1 MKIYFLGPKTKDKK
15 LQTTYKR
22 VVKILERARIVTSY
36 KVNESEII
44 DFGKKALEQ
53 ANESGETLIAKMN
66 GFIIEV
72 STPSPEISYL
82 LAYAVL
88 QKKPT
93 LCLCRKGIL
102 PQVPPY
108 LMEGEDVA
116 KFLRVEYYSAAS
128 LERVIFK
135 YLKSA
140 EKGMEKEEVP
150 NIKFTLRITP
160 LIEKYLHWKSRQKK
174 IPKAEFLRQEVLE
187 KTIKEDKKYQEYLA
201 KRS

>member
-1 MKIYFLGPKTKDKK
+1 MKVYFLGPKTKDKK
-15 LQTTYKR
+15 LQTTYQR
-22 VVKILERARIVTSY
+22 VVKILERARVVTSY
-36 KVNESEII
+36 KINESETI
-44 DFGKKALEQ
+44 DLGKQALEQ
-53 ANESGETLIAKMN
+53 ANESGETLIAKMD
-66 GFIIEV
+66 GFVIEV

-93 LCLCRKGIL
+93 LCLCRKGVS

-108 LMEGEDVA
+108 LMEGKNVA
-116 KFLRVEYYSAAS
+116 KFLRVEYYSSAS
-128 LERVIFK
+128 LERVV
-135 YLKSA
+135 LKHLRSA
-140 EKGMEKEEVP
+140 EKGMEREEVP

-160 LIEKYLHWKSRQKK
+160 KIEKYLHWKSQKK
-174 IPKAEFLRQEVLE
+174 KMSKAEFLREKVLE

>member
-1 MKIYFLGPKTKDKK
+1 MKIYFLGPKTEDKK
-15 LQTTYKR
+15 LQTTYQR
-22 VVKILERARIVTSY
+22 AVKVLEHARIVTSS
-36 KVNESEII
+36 KVNEAETI
-44 DFGKKALEQ
+44 DLGQQALEQ
-53 ANESGETLIAKMN
+53 ANESGETLIAKMD

-93 LCLCRKGIL
+93 LCLCQKGVS

-108 LMEGEDVA
+108 LMEGKKVA
-116 KFLRVEYYSAAS
+116 KFLRVEYYSSAS
-128 LERVIFK
+128 LERVILK
-135 YLKSA
+135 HLKSA
-140 EKGMEKEEVP
+140 EKGMGNEVVP

-160 LIEKYLHWKSRQKK
+160 PIEKYLYWKSRQKK
-174 IPKAEFLRQEVLE
+174 MPKAEFLRQEILE